1 MTKNAVRFMDFLVF
15 LSGCVIPLVFFGIV
29 VYGLLQHVD
38 IFDTFVE
45 GAKDGFMTVY
55 KILPTLIWYR
65 TFKRV
70 RSFKCTGGFFVA
82 PYGSFSFSGTAC
94 SSCDCKNVFIFGSDK
109 SSVRCL

>member
-1 MTKNAVRFMDFLVF
+1 MDFLVF

-55 KILPTLIWYR
+55 KILPTLIGLMVGIGLLR
-65 TFKRV
+65 ESGALSALAAFLSPLTALFH
-70 RSFKCTGGFFVA
+70 FPA
-82 PYGSFSFSGTAC
+82 PVSYTHLTLPTIA
-94 SSCDCKNVFIFGSDK
+94 
-109 SSVRCL
+109 